1 MNITWNPYSNINVI
15 QNIFRQ
21 ELKSYIR
28 DLTQLQVSILDQ
40 MSNMELLEH
49 GLNLLNNTK
58 KTHSKRY
65 KELVN
70 TSVLGHDNSH
80 TEKIIHT
87 QRVNL
92 LNKLS
97 SILVEFSD
105 DEITL
110 RVRTSIILLTKIMR
124 ELDNIN

>member
-1 MNITWNPYSNINVI
+1 MNITWNPSSNINVI

-40 MSNMELLEH
+40 MSNMELLER
-49 GLNLLNNTK
+49 GLHLLKSTK
-58 KTHSKRY
+58 QTHSKRY

-80 TEKIIHT
+80 IEKILHT

-110 RVRTSIILLTKIMR
+110 RIRTSIILLTKIMR